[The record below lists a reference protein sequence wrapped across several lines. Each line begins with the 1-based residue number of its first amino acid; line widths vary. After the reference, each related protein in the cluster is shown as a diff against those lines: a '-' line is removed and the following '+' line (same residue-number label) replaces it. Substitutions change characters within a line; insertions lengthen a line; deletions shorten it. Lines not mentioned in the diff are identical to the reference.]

1 MKATLTFNLPE
12 ENSEF
17 ECASKGTDLACFQ
30 FEVFSKIREYLKY
43 GRNDKGVGKE
53 AAEILE
59 ELRNHLNDEEVK
71 LSHFN

>member
-1 MKATLTFNLPE
+1 MKAVLEFSLPKE
-12 ENSEF
+12 DTEF
-17 ECASKGTDLACFQ
+17 ECASKGTELACFQ

-59 ELRNHLNDEEVK
+59 ELKDHLSDEEVK
-71 LSHFN
+71 LIHFN